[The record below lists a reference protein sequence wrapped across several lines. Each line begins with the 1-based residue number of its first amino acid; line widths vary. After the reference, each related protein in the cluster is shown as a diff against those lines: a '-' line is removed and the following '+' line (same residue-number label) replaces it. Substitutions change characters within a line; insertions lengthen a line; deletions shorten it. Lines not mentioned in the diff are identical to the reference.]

1 MEWCPQA
8 AMEAYLHTLQLY
20 CKHHNDQDLMDGNS
34 SSGITEPKCMEF
46 ISALAAGKRA
56 RLMLQITSQGVTPLT
71 VSLAVAANNSD
82 DDDHMGK
89 TGKTQIVENGPP
101 VTSLNMFMTLI
112 LVE

>member
-8 AMEAYLHTLQLY
+8 AMEAYLHTLQLRCHAY
-20 CKHHNDQDLMDGNS
+20 TFRVTCDTADGFAGSGCK
-34 SSGITEPKCMEF
+34 
-46 ISALAAGKRA
+46 
-56 RLMLQITSQGVTPLT
+56 
-71 VSLAVAANNSD
+71 AND

-101 VTSLNMFMTLI
+101 VTWLNMFITLI